1 MKDIPKA
8 LALALACA
16 LVCAL
21 MTGCMN
27 SNGRTLGHTATPDIP
42 KTSQLPGG
50 SATDSAQTSSERT
63 AYDWTGNA
71 QAVQDKI
78 NQLSEIQKSAIVV
91 SGKTALVG
99 VSFTGSYAGELT
111 QRIHD
116 MVAAQVQAADP
127 DIEKVAV
134 TSNEE
139 DVRKIEELAGKI
151 QSGTTVAELEQEID
165 SIVRNVTTMS

>member
-8 LALALACA
+8 LVLA

-21 MTGCMN
+21 MTGCTN
-27 SNGRTLGHTATPDIP
+27 SNGGTLAHTATPDIP
-42 KTSQLPGG
+42 QTSQMPDG
-50 SATDSAQTSSERT
+50 SATDSSQTSSGNT

-71 QAVQDKI
+71 QDVQDKI
-78 NQLSEIQKSAIVV
+78 NQLSEIQESAIVV

-151 QSGTTVAELEQEID
+151 QSGTAVSEVEQEID